1 MKKLM
6 LLAAISA
13 ASLAVFAKTSTPA
26 GFTDDLD
33 AALES
38 AKKSGKTVYAVFS
51 GSDWCYWCKVLE
63 KNHLSK
69 KEFVDEASKHFELV
83 YIDSPSDKSKLSEKA
98 AKRNPGLMEKYKIKG
113 FPTVKFIA
121 ADGTASNASRPGK
134 DVGPKAYAEQ
144 LAREVKTLPL
154 VNKYIAP
161 LKAEIDSATRPAF
174 DKLMK
179 IGDPF
184 AKKTEAEQRAAYK
197 EAVAALSE
205 VVAKM
210 KELRAKVE
218 KTEVPAEIAAEKAQL
233 LLVINQNAVGM
244 VQHTAKTFEEAKAES
259 DARRKRLEERRAK
272 RKNAK

>member
-83 YIDSPSDKSKLSEKA
+83 YIDSPSDKSKLSAKA
-98 AKRNPGLMEKYKIKG
+98 AKRNPELMDKYKIRG
-113 FPTVKFIA
+113 FPSVKFIA
-121 ADGTASNASRPGK
+121 ADGTASNASRPGQG
-134 DVGPKAYAEQ
+134 VGPKAYAEQ

-161 LKAEIDSATRPAF
+161 LRAEIDSATKPAF
-174 DKLMK
+174 GKLMK

-184 AKKTEAEQRAAYK
+184 SRKTEAEQRAAHK
-197 EAVAALSE
+197 EAAAALAE

-210 KELRAKVE
+210 KEVRAKVE
-218 KTEVPAEIAAEKAQL
+218 KTEVPAEIATEKAQL
-233 LLVINQNAVGM
+233 LSIIDQNSAGM
-244 VQHTAKTFEEAKAES
+244 AQHASRTFEEAKAEA

-272 RKNAK
+272 RKNVK